1 MAVIILIFSG
11 VLLMVATE
19 THFILDGFLLVIS
32 ASAMGGLR
40 WSLTQ
45 MMLKNKKMGFDN
57 PAATIYWLS
66 PAMGMS
72 LAIVSVTIEG
82 WIALFQ
88 SEFFSGFTKILET
101 LFFLSAP
108 GVVAFCMVLSEF

>member
-1 MAVIILIFSG
+1 MAVIFLIFSG

-19 THFILDGFLLVIS
+19 TDFILDGFLFVIS

-45 MMLKNKKMGFDN
+45 VMLKNKKMGFDN

-66 PAMGMS
+66 PAMGLS
-72 LAIVSVTIEG
+72 LAILSAAIEN
-82 WIALFQ
+82 WSTLFQ
-88 SEFFSGFTKILET
+88 SEFFSEFTKILET